1 MRHAAKK
8 IYRHSELELWLRRV
22 LTDWERPFNP
32 EELEYGRKL
41 YKDCVIRTLE
51 LSRNEAILCAKFDD
65 GREPYCVIDFEGD
78 RFVYRG
84 SDGDDILTSA
94 LTVAGMY
101 EIEELVADTFG
112 SVDFLDYDSSKML
125 DKTVEP
131 AEPDTLVPELWLV
144 LGLAAPGMVTVPVI
158 LSVTWPSVVEAR
170 EVSRLSR

>member
-1 MRHAAKK
+1 M
-8 IYRHSELELWLRRV
+8 WLRRV

-94 LTVAGMY
+94 LTVAGM
-101 EIEELVADTFG
+101 
-112 SVDFLDYDSSKML
+112 
-125 DKTVEP
+125 
-131 AEPDTLVPELWLV
+131 
-144 LGLAAPGMVTVPVI
+144 
-158 LSVTWPSVVEAR
+158 
-170 EVSRLSR
+170 